1 MDIFTNSKYSVISET
16 PDSIKF
22 KHNSPMLRLMR
33 MYEDTITVN
42 ISDNPI
48 IIEGLRKD
56 VYRIARTIEW
66 HIRDDRKED

>member
-1 MDIFTNSKYSVISET
+1 
-16 PDSIKF
+16 
-22 KHNSPMLRLMR
+22 MLRLMR

>member
-1 MDIFTNSKYSVISET
+1 MEIFTNSKYSVISET

-48 IIEGLRKD
+48 IIEGSVKMYTELPEQLSG
-56 VYRIARTIEW
+56 I
-66 HIRDDRKED
+66 